1 MLRRNGL
8 GERGRDNKRESEQ
21 ENERERER
29 ERTRESES
37 EREQENAENER
48 GELFDMQQHKNLSS
62 NFLGKDDVRE
72 FVTKFCQKI
81 HPGGCDASAHELSAS
96 VPKTKRPAVS
106 LSAPYA
112 AVDTAV
118 IFCVGSPH
126 FRVMEAPSLMTPP
139 RLLFAATHPA
149 KGPLGAGVGAAGPSF
164 VIVTGA

>member
-1 MLRRNGL
+1 M
-8 GERGRDNKRESEQ
+8 
-21 ENERERER
+21 
-29 ERTRESES
+29 
-37 EREQENAENER
+37 
-48 GELFDMQQHKNLSS
+48 
-62 NFLGKDDVRE
+62 
-72 FVTKFCQKI
+72 
-81 HPGGCDASAHELSAS
+81 S

-149 KGPLGAGVGAAGPSF
+149 KGPLGEGVGAAGPSF